1 MENITVF
8 TSDEK
13 IAFLAALNFASK
25 LNGVTTYE
33 QDFIRNLA
41 EVFKISDEELAK
53 AEEILSKEQV
63 MAAVSV
69 FTDRHHK
76 LELVKELFFLGYSDG
91 NLSDEELMF
100 LASVG
105 NKLGLDDDIMEDIS
119 RWVIAG
125 IEWQEEG
132 ERIFGSVEHE
142 T

>member
-132 ERIFGSVEHE
+132 ERIFGSVEQE

>member
-76 LELVKELFFLGYSDG
+76 LELVKELFLLGYSDG

-132 ERIFGSVEHE
+132 ERIFGSVEQE